1 MGLDRYIVDQT
12 PLIESAAPVSA
23 SSVMPEELMQF
34 QTLQLVMR
42 MVGSELEALGRS
54 LGGRLMWLEDP
65 AHFGFPAL
73 GAATES

>member
-1 MGLDRYIVDQT
+1 
-12 PLIESAAPVSA
+12 
-23 SSVMPEELMQF
+23 MQF